1 MSLDAGSET
10 RAVDFAADG
19 VPQWRSILSWPAA
32 PSMIFLVVATLG
44 VGMVT
49 DGFLTVANLRSI
61 LEQAV
66 LISIVALAVN
76 QVILSGEIDVS
87 TGSLL
92 AVCAFVFGNTANV
105 VGGAWLPLVAALVA
119 GGAVGLLNGFLSTYG
134 RVPSIITTLGMLF
147 ILRGAVLLGGGAQVL
162 NMAPASRVFGQGGA
176 AGIPVTIIIAACLF
190 LVMEIVSRHTI
201 WARNA
206 IAIGGNESAARTL
219 GLPIRKT
226 RLIAFVLS
234 GLCCGLAAAV
244 FLGQIGQLQA
254 TAATGFELK
263 VIAAVVLGGTSIRGG
278 KGSNVSPVV
287 GAVLVGVILNAMT
300 LNRVPGTYELLVLG
314 SLILGA
320 VSFEGVR
327 QKLLTRGR

>member
-1 MSLDAGSET
+1 MSLDAESET
-10 RAVDFAADG
+10 RTVDFAADD

-32 PSMIFLVVATLG
+32 PSIIFLVVATLG

-49 DGFLTVANLRSI
+49 DGFLTIANLRSI

-105 VGGAWLPLVAALVA
+105 VGGAWLPLLAALAA

-162 NMAPASRVFGQGGA
+162 NMAPESRIFGQGA
-176 AGIPVTIIIAACLF
+176 IAGVPVTILIAACLF

-201 WARNA
+201 WGRNT

-327 QKLLTRGR
+327 QKLLTRSH